1 MVGRRGVR
9 RAGARGG
16 FVAAVVVAGAIVL
29 YSSSQSSQAFRGGDG
44 DFVRLTG
51 SSFPCQ
57 WRAFAVPSLGA
68 ESKLESLDVR
78 SPTDIWV
85 AGEYTKSSAEGANW
99 YPFVLHWDG
108 AHWTRES
115 RPGPYTLWPSAVLT
129 FGARNTWWFAG
140 NVAAHWD
147 GRRWSTSLRLPA
159 RPTMAQGDPPTFA
172 SAAGLSPSDIWAV
185 GSWWPSGALTVHWDG
200 SKWKVIGNPAEQAS
214 ARGPS
219 LGWVFA
225 YAHNDVWAVGE
236 RDVDPL
242 FLHWNGTRWKVVPS
256 PSLDRQYEPTG
267 AASSG
272 RTDIWVVTSTPGGQT
287 LRGQTIHFD
296 GSKWKVVKS
305 PVVSDTFWFNAVA
318 AFSPRNAWAV
328 GYDTNGA
335 LIEHWM
341 AQRGRRQSSARATG
355 STP

>member
-1 MVGRRGVR
+1 
-9 RAGARGG
+9 
-16 FVAAVVVAGAIVL
+16 L
-29 YSSSQSSQAFRGGDG
+29 
-44 DFVRLTG
+44 
-51 SSFPCQ
+51 
-57 WRAFAVPSLGA
+57 
-68 ESKLESLDVR
+68 
-78 SPTDIWV
+78 
-85 AGEYTKSSAEGANW
+85 
-99 YPFVLHWDG
+99 
-108 AHWTRES
+108 
-115 RPGPYTLWPSAVLT
+115 
-129 FGARNTWWFAG
+129 
-140 NVAAHWD
+140 
-147 GRRWSTSLRLPA
+147 
-159 RPTMAQGDPPTFA
+159 
-172 SAAGLSPSDIWAV
+172 
-185 GSWWPSGALTVHWDG
+185 
-200 SKWKVIGNPAEQAS
+200 IGNPAEQAS

-335 LIEHWM
+335 LIEHWDGT
-341 AQRGRRQSSARATG
+341 AWTAAVLSEGDRLNAVSA
-355 STP
+355 